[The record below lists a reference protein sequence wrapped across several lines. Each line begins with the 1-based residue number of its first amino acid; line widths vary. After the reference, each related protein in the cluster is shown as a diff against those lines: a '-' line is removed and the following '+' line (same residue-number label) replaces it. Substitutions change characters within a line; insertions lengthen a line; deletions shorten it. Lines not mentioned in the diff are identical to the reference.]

1 MSILPVFEKFKLLK
15 VDMESNGWI
24 IEAFNFKY
32 KDIEYVILAKL
43 YQNEKPP
50 YALLET
56 DIIKLTDNSKSIVIP
71 VNSNGF
77 MTDAKTLREFF
88 DIDYSENLG
97 SILNQFNK
105 YFSEFIPIKV
115 NNKKSKNL
123 EKIMVSSLSK
133 SDSENPDKIYCFT
146 VRRNPNNGQR
156 TFYND
161 NKTKLLRPSL
171 YLKFKEEPTV
181 SFCYSESIDDEQSD
195 DEILL
200 RFSKK

>member
-1 MSILPVFEKFKLLK
+1 
-15 VDMESNGWI
+15 MESNGWI

-43 YQNEKPP
+43 YQNRKPP

-56 DIIKLTDNSKSIVIP
+56 EIIKLSDNSKSIIIP
-71 VNSNGF
+71 INSNGF

-105 YFSEFIPIKV
+105 YFSEFIPTKV
-115 NNKKSKNL
+115 NNKKSKKL
-123 EKIMVSSLSK
+123 EQIMVSSLSK
-133 SDSENPDKIYCFT
+133 NDSEDPDKIYCFT

-156 TFYND
+156 TSYND

-171 YLKFKEEPTV
+171 YSKFEEEPTI
-181 SFCYSESIDDEQSD
+181 SFCYTQNIDQ
-195 DEILL
+195 
-200 RFSKK
+200 